1 MPYTASNVPS
11 NVPAGKAAQ
20 WAAVWNSAYK
30 AAKKDGLSDA
40 AAEDKAFKEA
50 FGVIKETKSMSKI
63 ERSYLAFGVTELRAS
78 TEGDKQFISGY
89 ASVYNQPTDK
99 MGFRE
104 VVKPG
109 AFDRALKE
117 KHDVRVLFNHE
128 PSAILGRTT
137 AGTATLES
145 DKKGLKFRCE
155 MPNTTTGRDVMES
168 IKRGDISQCS
178 FGFRAVKQGWVN
190 EPDPEDS
197 SKTVA
202 TRELHDVDLGDVSAV
217 TYPAYDGTS
226 VGPSR
231 SYTQAEIRS
240 FFPEGIP
247 DDITEHLEPRAVKY
261 LVEIGDEKHLPYTDA
276 GGSPDH
282 HLMGAA
288 WAALHEGYRG
298 NKYEGPKKAEAIKK
312 LESVYK
318 SEGLDTP
325 DESKSVMTSEERER
339 LELELR
345 LAIR

>member
-1 MPYTASNVPS
+1 
-11 NVPAGKAAQ
+11 
-20 WAAVWNSAYK
+20 
-30 AAKKDGLSDA
+30 
-40 AAEDKAFKEA
+40 
-50 FGVIKETKSMSKI
+50 
-63 ERSYLAFGVTELRAS
+63 
-78 TEGDKQFISGY
+78 
-89 ASVYNQPTDK
+89 
-99 MGFRE
+99 
-104 VVKPG
+104 
-109 AFDRALKE
+109 
-117 KHDVRVLFNHE
+117 
-128 PSAILGRTT
+128 
-137 AGTATLES
+137 
-145 DKKGLKFRCE
+145 
-155 MPNTTTGRDVMES
+155 MES